1 MRDIAEMIRSDIGDR
16 EQKAQRNRE
25 RMPGVAGIVDQ
36 FTSAFGSVKVLWAKE
51 GDIEVGK
58 QTWMDAA

>member
-1 MRDIAEMIRSDIGDR
+1 MRDIAEMIRSDIGER

-25 RMPGVAGIVDQ
+25 RMPYTAAIVDQ
-36 FTSAFGSVKVLWAKE
+36 FTAAFGQVKILWAKE
-51 GDIEVGK
+51 GDIELGK